1 MQTWEWGEFKLAAG
15 GWRPQRLAFKRGR
28 RVVAMASAAV
38 RQRGPLKVMYVSKG
52 PALDY
57 TDVGLFDGVIAEL
70 ESRARRQQAVWL
82 KIDPDVIQGTG
93 LPDSEDDRPNA
104 IGKAIIT
111 GLKRRGWR
119 FSDSQVQFRNTTSID
134 LTQSDDDI
142 LMAMSSN
149 TRRKIRA
156 AHKKGVTIRAA
167 VLDDLPIL
175 YRLYQVTS
183 QRDRF
188 SIRPFD
194 YYRSAWQTLMRAGL
208 AHALIAEYERKA
220 IAQLILFHF
229 GQKCWYFYGASSNKE
244 RHRMPNYALQ
254 WEAIQW
260 AKSQGYAIYDMW
272 GAPDVFNAADSLWGV
287 YQFKRGFRGRVIRHI
302 GAWDYAPRPWLYRA
316 YTEIMPRL
324 LQVMRTRAK
333 GMR

>member
-1 MQTWEWGEFKLAAG
+1 
-15 GWRPQRLAFKRGR
+15 
-28 RVVAMASAAV
+28 MASAAV

-57 TDVGLFDGVIAEL
+57 ADVDLFDGVIAEL
-70 ESRARRQQAVWL
+70 ESRARQQQAVWL

-93 LPDSEDDRPNA
+93 LPDSEDDRPNV
-104 IGKAIIT
+104 IGTAIIT

-119 FSDSQVQFRNTTSID
+119 FSDSQVQFRNTIIID
-134 LTQSDDDI
+134 LTQSNDDI
-142 LMAMSSN
+142 LMAMSGN

-156 AHKKGVTIRAA
+156 AHKKGVEIRAA
-167 VLDDLPIL
+167 ALDDLPIL

-208 AHALIAEYERKA
+208 AHALIAEYEGKA

-229 GQKCWYFYGASSNKE
+229 GQKCWYFYGASSNEE

-272 GAPDVFNAADSLWGV
+272 GAPDVFHAADSLWGV
-287 YQFKRGFRGRVIRHI
+287 YQFKRGFRGQVIRHI

-316 YTEIMPRL
+316 YTEITPRL
-324 LQVMRTRAK
+324 LQAMRMRAK